1 MIYMWRLV
9 VVADSLI
16 KNTQE
21 RKLRCSACSGFELTE
36 GTTDGC
42 DGRRTQTAAL
52 KESSGYSIHGSISD
66 EPRLD
71 SEHTIGNIG
80 CMEEDVDVANNI
92 ERFSSRSIG
101 SCCSSDEEVESS
113 GKSNV
118 SSSKPTTS
126 ASTFVDVDATTSF
139 DNQNRVIHEEEALE
153 SSACSL
159 AKQRAVMDLRPL
171 VVAAT
176 RCYDQERFYGS
187 GGGDDSGKGLD
198 RVCVASKS
206 ELQLIDVNKCKEVRD
221 RQATSIVTVEMEG
234 VTAAAWNVEGSC
246 LAVGDALGRIHLVL
260 PDGSIM
266 VTQSLDLMGSTA
278 GNQDLNNN
286 NSVNLL
292 DTTTTTNNS
301 SIAVV
306 ALEFVYRASPS
317 TKCSDS
323 ETAQYSEELVAVTK
337 SRTLLHMGNLCLGGL
352 EKAITASPPDL
363 KTLRSLKS
371 SFSATR
377 VKLSCVPVSLAAYY
391 RTECTSVFLATEG
404 GLSLWQRSRHVP
416 SSPLVLVCETNS
428 VEQKPGGEAFG
439 CGFPTLLQ
447 GTSDGSY
454 MLVADSVGGLGCW
467 DTTNNDMKFMHRW
480 RWWDKQDELEEQQC
494 QYTASIES
502 MAMLPEEGSGEN
514 RSLCVAC
521 IMGSNHLLI
530 ALLSPSPPFEASL
543 LYCNE
548 IHIPCDHL
556 LSSSAASLGVTVVS
570 PSRDSHCIFLVSA
583 AVPLRQMDELESSSC
598 ICVELHDGREI
609 LPLHRM
615 RALIADGAF
624 RDALNLVKEANM
636 NYEEVYLAYLAA
648 AVKRGGGSS
657 RSLENCNSSS
667 NIRLDMSLSTI
678 KDILPCL
685 KTHEALQKAKEILCK
700 ASKDGLGTMKA
711 YLVLLRARLAVLASH
726 DRAFRETLLPQVDD
740 CLRRLVTYDM
750 LIGDVGS
757 SSCSGVSINI
767 DTSTVGQNQKMTSSS
782 NNFSK
787 FFSLSVVMKGWNWF
801 RNCKLEDALELCLK
815 GGEVM
820 AAIVIWRRHSFIG
833 AEYVSP
839 VEERRGVERKFED
852 QGHQSQQHMKSSSS
866 YTYLLLPSLLRKLPT
881 SVPPFPLA
889 VWLKDEVLSILP
901 VEGVI
906 EIRTWAKCY
915 VKRMESTDGSPH
927 SAMIVARAVVEGSMA
942 VIGAAATAR
951 KGLRWEQ
958 DWQLRW
964 SEEAVETE
972 TESSQQQI
980 DREECIHD
988 GGEDPCG
995 FGLTEAYWKPDEL
1008 DLLTRDLKDLVYAWD
1023 HHQLRLSLSEF
1034 QIIGREAAVLRVID
1048 RVKDPNFL
1056 SNEIQNHV
1064 LPLARR
1070 FRLRGQECLL
1080 RYVTSCTKFIT
1091 AHRSRK
1097 DFSGG
1102 SDYCSTELRAVA
1114 VVRCMEAEEG
1124 NVRVVKVV
1132 GEDNDLLLHQQ
1143 HRSTTTTTETDLRVE
1158 AVINLLRSV
1167 SFPFSSELLS
1177 LAEDALSWKNVTL
1190 TFREE
1195 LQEAT
1200 RVLNISQIVNR
1211 HGVVGF
1217 SMVEPS
1223 QASIIVRHIAAK
1235 VSCSTALGDALQVA
1249 RAYSHLSERRVYVDY
1264 IQNLL
1269 AFRDSTVTTAA
1280 PSSKES
1286 PLGAHCSRVT
1296 SILNELPQRE
1306 ACSIV
1311 QEVLLYAL
1319 RTLDDLQQGSLFV
1332 REGMKL
1338 GEIEGSL
1345 GSVFPSKRGLEL
1357 VCKGS
1362 DAEEAMLLT
1371 AAACRL
1377 TAFLKYSAEEQ
1388 DQRSRRR
1395 RRSSSSLQGR
1405 IGSIGSIGPHSLGIA
1420 AGRRP
1425 RNASYLSSSFLLQ
1438 VLDTLS
1444 NIQCEFGIF
1453 VPLNLLEKPRIVGGE
1468 WESSEEF
1475 SSVMSLLFERIK
1487 DIYGGGLCAIREGG
1501 SGAAGLRITY
1511 SNNSSP
1517 PPSNNRTNNGEQQ
1530 LQQQG
1535 REIGQEVDEFLRVRR
1550 LAELLSVPWSR
1561 VMVHCAEEAAQTRCV
1576 KDALRFCR
1584 LLTKVQAVN
1593 FSGGGGGGSSSLA
1606 LRDAAVILLKF
1617 IALQGK
1623 RDGPLSS
1630 LSFSDYYH
1638 HQHYHL
1644 SELEDMTASD
1654 IPETAEGLKLMRIV
1668 LESMAL
1674 SLEGIQQC
1682 ALSCDPMELPRM
1694 VDLLQ
1699 GANTLADLLSRS
1711 SAGAEFDSLLNQ
1723 SQSGSS
1729 AVAKAIGI
1737 SIEGSP
1743 AAVVRTTHK
1752 GSPLLTSVNG
1762 HHGSNEGDGCWGLTW
1777 FRAPSLVLPSGL
1789 GLRLAGSLMLQEMRI
1804 RDEVVEGDP
1813 NASSSSNVTSS
1824 TTLPARTVAM
1834 MRLLEFLEN
1843 HGGLQLSM
1851 HVILSMRLQ
1860 PQEAFSFLR
1869 KNLSAM
1875 AIKSLSSLK
1884 LDLLHILG
1892 LLLSIPQKEA
1902 LTIYQHALSTTQG
1915 DFVRLREL
1923 ACLGIELGWAWR
1935 KNELLT
1941 HCLELERNAYWWDV
1955 LTELQVPFDHM
1966 SFGGGGGGSARLDE
1980 DGDSFHVMTD
1990 PYALSLV
1997 RLILKQSGGNMP
2009 LTLDFCAQYGIHR
2022 SHPSLIYVEQQLL
2035 DDNITSYKQDVLSV
2049 LPDIKQQDEQQQLV
2063 KLLKR
2068 LLSIRFADFPHAA
2081 DVTKKHDSPSSD
2093 GNSSCVSSTDYERL
2107 YFICSLLAELSQ
2119 DEEEVKFITR
2129 GIEILV
2135 LLENTPL
2142 PNSFEQRLPFQS
2154 LLLDPWKTLSPFLTP
2169 EIMIKLIPLCLLLGL
2184 HIGECYLQMVR
2195 SMYEVTEMEGNSPPS
2210 WASVQPWIEKI
2221 SPSEL
2226 ACEALVCVADHI
2238 ESDAEEL
2245 VEVLQLA
2252 ISKAKE
2258 AMISAEEDEICNFE
2272 NVAPPPPPPPSS
2284 KEMMNSEGFITQTNH
2299 PMIST
2304 KLPVTAVSLHEGG
2317 GGSGSLSSAEKHY
2330 KELKIRLCA
2339 LRHNIV
2345 LIDCLGRELA
2355 NSLSPFFMGGAE
2367 DLLLELFSR
2376 ASLQAADSAVKEEK
2390 GCGKEG
2396 GCSRMDAYRSKAGNA
2411 YRAACLIAEQRGLDS
2426 HDVERVRQK
2435 LALHWIFSTS
2445 NTNEVESA
2453 KGSSSSSRDT
2463 TAPVKQPS
2471 LRGGGGLCSL
2481 LLDDNHQTLSAF
2493 SKTGREL
2500 SKEADILAVLRV
2512 AFVSSICS
2520 NLDGSIDSI
2529 LSMDL
2534 KTKVDSLLSLA
2545 REGRHG
2551 KATYRS
2557 RWRALHAAGIIA
2569 PKRTVAHIYYKSS
2582 QAFTQDSIAAT
2593 SSSPKEK
2600 WEKGA
2605 KLSMLSNWALD
2616 VGYMVD
2622 LETLG
2627 LGFSLDEIMS
2637 CDKANLTRGLLREH
2651 PVTTPP
2657 MFDRFMPLLCDMC
2670 LDAGVTDAPLWD
2682 SLLVR
2687 MDREG
2692 LHRHLLL
2699 SVLPRL
2705 SYTATRV
2712 GELTSTVWSNAMRLP
2727 LQQLLN
2733 QREALKKARLVCCSS
2748 NSPKVGVLVS
2758 PPSTTTVE
2766 ELKYESLSL
2775 STNNNLDQQSLFHD
2789 LQLNDII
2796 TVLDAVVHC
2805 MRRCPCIDAIDV
2817 RWHVNAI
2824 LSLENLFL
2832 HQHAIS
2838 IAASAHLVMER
2849 TSLLVSLIRDFGI
2862 CSSAVLNE
2870 VRAGQ
2875 EVGNDKQVVAKPI
2888 HLVETSHRSIVNAI
2902 FDTVDSLDKHGDL
2915 IDSDHLEAFARY
2927 LVLHNR
2933 EEKLVHF
2940 CLAHGRYSEAERIE
2954 AACNTMT
2961 GRSDKVN
2968 ASFEVLETQLG
2979 DNRVSEV
2986 NKPQPGPRPSSG
2998 TN

>member
-1 MIYMWRLV
+1 
-9 VVADSLI
+9 
-16 KNTQE
+16 
-21 RKLRCSACSGFELTE
+21 
-36 GTTDGC
+36 
-42 DGRRTQTAAL
+42 
-52 KESSGYSIHGSISD
+52 
-66 EPRLD
+66 
-71 SEHTIGNIG
+71 
-80 CMEEDVDVANNI
+80 
-92 ERFSSRSIG
+92 
-101 SCCSSDEEVESS
+101 
-113 GKSNV
+113 
-118 SSSKPTTS
+118 
-126 ASTFVDVDATTSF
+126 
-139 DNQNRVIHEEEALE
+139 
-153 SSACSL
+153 
-159 AKQRAVMDLRPL
+159 
-171 VVAAT
+171 
-176 RCYDQERFYGS
+176 
-187 GGGDDSGKGLD
+187 
-198 RVCVASKS
+198 
-206 ELQLIDVNKCKEVRD
+206 
-221 RQATSIVTVEMEG
+221 
-234 VTAAAWNVEGSC
+234 
-246 LAVGDALGRIHLVL
+246 
-260 PDGSIM
+260 
-266 VTQSLDLMGSTA
+266 
-278 GNQDLNNN
+278 
-286 NSVNLL
+286 
-292 DTTTTTNNS
+292 
-301 SIAVV
+301 
-306 ALEFVYRASPS
+306 
-317 TKCSDS
+317 
-323 ETAQYSEELVAVTK
+323 
-337 SRTLLHMGNLCLGGL
+337 
-352 EKAITASPPDL
+352 
-363 KTLRSLKS
+363 
-371 SFSATR
+371 
-377 VKLSCVPVSLAAYY
+377 
-391 RTECTSVFLATEG
+391 
-404 GLSLWQRSRHVP
+404 
-416 SSPLVLVCETNS
+416 
-428 VEQKPGGEAFG
+428 
-439 CGFPTLLQ
+439 
-447 GTSDGSY
+447 
-454 MLVADSVGGLGCW
+454 MLV
-467 DTTNNDMKFMHRW
+467 
-480 RWWDKQDELEEQQC
+480 
-494 QYTASIES
+494 
-502 MAMLPEEGSGEN
+502 
-514 RSLCVAC
+514 
-521 IMGSNHLLI
+521 
-530 ALLSPSPPFEASL
+530 
-543 LYCNE
+543 
-548 IHIPCDHL
+548 
-556 LSSSAASLGVTVVS
+556 
-570 PSRDSHCIFLVSA
+570 
-583 AVPLRQMDELESSSC
+583 
-598 ICVELHDGREI
+598 
-609 LPLHRM
+609 
-615 RALIADGAF
+615 
-624 RDALNLVKEANM
+624 
-636 NYEEVYLAYLAA
+636 
-648 AVKRGGGSS
+648 
-657 RSLENCNSSS
+657 
-667 NIRLDMSLSTI
+667 
-678 KDILPCL
+678 
-685 KTHEALQKAKEILCK
+685 
-700 ASKDGLGTMKA
+700 
-711 YLVLLRARLAVLASH
+711 
-726 DRAFRETLLPQVDD
+726 
-740 CLRRLVTYDM
+740 
-750 LIGDVGS
+750 GDVGS
-757 SSCSGVSINI
+757 SSYSCVSSNIN
-767 DTSTVGQNQKMTSSS
+767 TSIVGQNQKIVSS
-782 NNFSK
+782 NNSRK
-787 FFSLSVVMKGWNWF
+787 SSSLSVVMKGWNWF
-801 RNCKLEDALELCLK
+801 RDCNLEDALELCLK

-833 AEYVSP
+833 AEYISP

-852 QGHQSQQHMKSSSS
+852 QDQYQSQQHMKSSSS

-901 VEGVI
+901 VEGII
-906 EIRTWAKCY
+906 EIRAWAECY

-951 KGLRWEQ
+951 KGLRWGQ
-958 DWQLRW
+958 DWQWRW

-972 TESSQQQI
+972 TESPQQQI
-980 DREECIHD
+980 DREECIRD

-1023 HHQLRLSLSEF
+1023 HHHLRLSLSEF

-1048 RVKDPNFL
+1048 RVKDPNLL
-1056 SNEIQNHV
+1056 SNEIQNHA
-1064 LPLARR
+1064 LPLARK
-1070 FRLRGQECLL
+1070 FRLRGQECLF
-1080 RYVTSCTKFIT
+1080 RYVTSCTTFIT

-1102 SDYCSTELRAVA
+1102 SEYCSTELRAVA

-1132 GEDNDLLLHQQ
+1132 DEDNDLLLHQQ
-1143 HRSTTTTTETDLRVE
+1143 HSSTTTETYLRVE
-1158 AVINLLRSV
+1158 AMINLLRSV

-1200 RVLNISQIVNR
+1200 RVLSISQIVNR

-1223 QASIIVRHIAAK
+1223 QASNIVCHIAAK
-1235 VSCSTALGDALQVA
+1235 VSCPTALGDALQVA

-1269 AFRDSTVTTAA
+1269 AFRDSTATAAA

-1286 PLGAHCSRVT
+1286 PLGAHCSHVT

-1319 RTLDDLQQGSLFV
+1319 RTLDDLQQDSLFV

-1345 GSVFPSKRGLEL
+1345 GSVFPSKRELEL
-1357 VCKGS
+1357 ACKGS

-1377 TAFLKYSAEEQ
+1377 TAFLRYSAEEE

-1395 RRSSSSLQGR
+1395 SSNSLQGH
-1405 IGSIGSIGPHSLGIA
+1405 IGSHSLGIA

-1425 RNASYLSSSFLLQ
+1425 RNASYLSPSFLLQ
-1438 VLDTLS
+1438 VLGTLS

-1453 VPLNLLEKPRIVGGE
+1453 VPMNLLEKPRIAGGE

-1487 DIYGGGLCAIREGG
+1487 NIHGSGLCEISERG
-1501 SGAAGLRITY
+1501 SGAAGLGITY
-1511 SNNSSP
+1511 GSSNSP
-1517 PPSNNRTNNGEQQ
+1517 PPSNKESSNGEQQ

-1535 REIGQEVDEFLRVRR
+1535 GEIGQEVDEFLRVRR
-1550 LAELLSVPWSR
+1550 LAELLCVPWSR
-1561 VMVHCAEEAAQTRCV
+1561 VMVHCAEEAAQTGCM

-1593 FSGGGGGGSSSLA
+1593 FGGGGGGSSSLA
-1606 LRDAAVILLKF
+1606 LRDAAVILPKF
-1617 IALQGK
+1617 IALQGE

-1654 IPETAEGLKLMRIV
+1654 IHETAEGLKLMRIV

-1674 SLEGIQQC
+1674 SLEGIQQST
-1682 ALSCDPMELPRM
+1682 LSCDPMELPRM
-1694 VDLLQ
+1694 VDLLHN
-1699 GANTLADLLSRS
+1699 ANTLAELLSRS

-1752 GSPLLTSVNG
+1752 GNPLLTSVNG

-1777 FRAPSLVLPSGL
+1777 FRAPSLVLPSEL

-1804 RDEVVEGDP
+1804 REEVVEGDP
-1813 NASSSSNVTSS
+1813 KASSNNNVTSS
-1824 TTLPARTVAM
+1824 TTLPARTVTM

-1884 LDLLHILG
+1884 LDLMHILG

-1915 DFVRLREL
+1915 DFARLREL

-1941 HCLELERNAYWWDV
+1941 YCVELERNAYWWDV
-1955 LTELQVPFDHM
+1955 LAELQVLFDHM
-1966 SFGGGGGGSARLDE
+1966 NFGGGGGGSARLDE

-1990 PYALSLV
+1990 PYAMSLI

-2022 SHPSLIYVEQQLL
+2022 SHPSLLYVEQQLL

-2068 LLSIRFADFPHAA
+2068 LLSIRFADFLHEA

-2093 GNSSCVSSTDYERL
+2093 GNSNCISSTDYERL

-2129 GIEILV
+2129 GIEILI

-2142 PNSFEQRLPFQS
+2142 PSSFDRRLPFQP
-2154 LLLDPWKTLSPFLTP
+2154 LLVDPWKTLSPFLTP
-2169 EIMIKLIPLCLLLGL
+2169 ETMIKLIPLCLLLGL

-2195 SMYEVTEMEGNSPPS
+2195 IMYEVAEIEGNSPPS
-2210 WASVQPWIEKI
+2210 WTSVQPWIEKI
-2221 SPSEL
+2221 NPSEL
-2226 ACEALVCVADHI
+2226 VCEALVCVADHI

-2245 VEVLQLA
+2245 MEVLLLA
-2252 ISKAKE
+2252 ISKAKD
-2258 AMISAEEDEICNFE
+2258 AMTSAEEDVICNFE
-2272 NVAPPPPPPPSS
+2272 NVAPPSS
-2284 KEMMNSEGFITQTNH
+2284 KEMMNSEGFITQANH
-2299 PMIST
+2299 SMIST
-2304 KLPVTAVSLHEGG
+2304 KLPVTAVSLREGG
-2317 GGSGSLSSAEKHY
+2317 GGNGSSSSAEKHY

-2339 LRHNIV
+2339 LRHNVV
-2345 LIDCLGRELA
+2345 LIDCLGHELA

-2367 DLLLELFSR
+2367 DLLLEIFSR
-2376 ASLQAADSAVKEEK
+2376 ASLQAAVSAIKEEK
-2390 GCGKEG
+2390 GGGKEG
-2396 GCSRMDAYRSKAGNA
+2396 GCSRMDAYRPKAGNA

-2445 NTNEVESA
+2445 NNNKGESA

-2463 TAPVKQPS
+2463 TAPGKQPS

-2481 LLDDNHQTLSAF
+2481 LLDNNHQTLSAF

-2582 QAFTQDSIAAT
+2582 QPFTQDSTAAT

-2600 WEKGA
+2600 WGKGA

-2657 MFDRFMPLLCDMC
+2657 MSDRCMPLLCDMC
-2670 LDAGVTDAPLWD
+2670 LDAGVSDAPLWD

-2705 SYTATRV
+2705 SYTVTRV
-2712 GELTSTVWSNAMRLP
+2712 GELSSTVWSNAMRLP

-2733 QREALKKARLVCCSS
+2733 QREALKKARLVCCNS
-2748 NSPKVGVLVS
+2748 NSPKVGVVVS

-2766 ELKYESLSL
+2766 ELKYKSLSL
-2775 STNNNLDQQSLFHD
+2775 STNNLDQQSFFHA
-2789 LQLNDII
+2789 LQLSDII

-2824 LSLENLFL
+2824 LSLENPFL

-2838 IAASAHLVMER
+2838 TAASAYLVKER

-2870 VRAGQ
+2870 VRADQ

-2888 HLVETSHRSIVNAI
+2888 HSVETSHRSIVNAI
-2902 FDTVDSLDKHGDL
+2902 FDAVDSLDKHGDL
-2915 IDSDHLEAFARY
+2915 IDSDHLEVFARY

-2940 CLAHGRYSEAERIE
+2940 CLAHGRYSEAESIV

-2968 ASFEVLETQLG
+2968 VSPEALEIQLG
-2979 DNRVSEV
+2979 DSRVSEV
-2986 NKPQPGPRPSSG
+2986 KEPQSGPRPSSG
-2998 TN
+2998 TS